1 MDESIIEEHANLE
14 NELARVLREEI
25 DKEILIETMVDNG
38 WTRVSL
44 EGIVDLFQDTGS
56 IEYWIDENCRGR
68 HSFFTPC
75 IWLFEQPQDAE
86 LFILKWT

>member
-1 MDESIIEEHANLE
+1 MEAELE
-14 NELARVLREEI
+14 NELARVLQEEI

-38 WTRVSL
+38 WTRVDL
-44 EGIVDLFQDTGS
+44 GKTVDDLFHDTGS
-56 IEYWIDENCRGR
+56 IEYWIDENCQGR

-75 IWLFEQPQDAE
+75 IWLFEQPRDAE